1 MDILF
6 GSLLFAGVFA
16 VFDALRRMNNN
27 ILDQTEEIKKLR
39 EDLKNSKR

>member
-1 MDILF
+1 MELFF

-16 VFDALRRMNNN
+16 VFDALRRINNN

-39 EDLKNSKR
+39 EDLKNNNR